1 MLELYRNQVDIQLIN
16 AKLDER
22 SKGLNLGRFVDLAIV
37 LQSIK
42 IVFLY
47 NYIMPV
53 MKTNQAVC
61 E

>member
-42 IVFLY
+42 IVLLY

>member
-37 LQSIK
+37 LQSIN
-42 IVFLY
+42 IVLLY

>member
-37 LQSIK
+37 LQSVK
-42 IVFLY
+42 MVYFVQLR
-47 NYIMPV
+47 NACHEDKPSSM
-53 MKTNQAVC
+53 
-61 E
+61 

>member
-37 LQSIK
+37 LPSIK

-53 MKTNQAVC
+53 MKTNQVVC

>member
-22 SKGLNLGRFVDLAIV
+22 SKGLNLGRFVDLAII
-37 LQSIK
+37 LQSVK

-61 E
+61 K

>member
-16 AKLDER
+16 AKLDEQ

>member
-37 LQSIK
+37 LQSVK
-42 IVFLY
+42 MVYFVQLR
-47 NYIMPV
+47 N
-53 MKTNQAVC
+53 AC
-61 E
+61 H

>member
-16 AKLDER
+16 AKLDDR
-22 SKGLNLGRFVDLAIV
+22 SKGLNLGRFVDLADV
-37 LQSIK
+37 LQSVK

>member
-53 MKTNQAVC
+53 MKTNQVVC